1 MKEGLPDFLGL
12 SENKQREILGNL
24 LLPLIQKHTDEV
36 TAPKIM
42 GMLIN
47 FSVFGISDIM
57 EFLENENVLKERIEK
72 AKEFILFKVMDYIY
86 IVLNIFFSKYR
97 KHSIPSPWSQILP
110 K

>member
-1 MKEGLPDFLGL
+1 
-12 SENKQREILGNL
+12 
-24 LLPLIQKHTDEV
+24 
-36 TAPKIM
+36 M